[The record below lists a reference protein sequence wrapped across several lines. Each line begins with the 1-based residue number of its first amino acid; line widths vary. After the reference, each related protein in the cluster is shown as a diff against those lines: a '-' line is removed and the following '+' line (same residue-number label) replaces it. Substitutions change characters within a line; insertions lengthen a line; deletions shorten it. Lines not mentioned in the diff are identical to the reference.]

1 MDIFDLFFR
10 TGPAIKVIFT
20 LGFIPKDSEFYE
32 LTCQQYQY
40 YFDTLGHTDEKVFIL
55 LPEDKDK
62 YKEFAAGDTFC
73 MTESEKDSLK
83 DGAAVIEKYCQD
95 SGKQFNSIHE
105 KLSYVASQLPDVFSN
120 ETPFAVESKKQ

>member
-10 TGPAIKVIFT
+10 TGPAIQVIFK
-20 LGFIPKDSEFYE
+20 LGFMPGENEFYE
-32 LTCQQYQY
+32 LTCQQYQD
-40 YFDTLGHTDEKVFIL
+40 YFETFEHTDEKVFIL

-83 DGAAVIEKYCQD
+83 DGITVIEKYCQE
-95 SGKQFNSIHE
+95 SGKQFNSMHE
-105 KLSYVASQLPDVFSN
+105 KLSYVASRLPDAFSKG
-120 ETPFAVESKKQ
+120 TPFAEPTTR